1 MNNIYHDDEHDSIKP
16 VFLKGCGII
25 IAIIVL
31 LIVGFLFTLG
41 ILSVVNKVSPVALLK
56 GVSMQVTQTTKA
68 PEKPGES
75 GAVTTE
81 KPKLEDKKT
90 SGDVS
95 LQGFNDAITKLVEEV
110 TPSVVNIALKVRNQD
125 VTPSVVNIAVK
136 VRNQDGSISEGVGS
150 GVIYSE
156 DGYIITNNHV
166 AGAAQEIIV
175 RTTDGKEHVA
185 KLIGANI
192 DTDIAVI
199 KIDAKN
205 LKKANFTSI
214 NNVKVGEIVIA
225 IGSPFAIEQ
234 TVTMGV
240 VSAIGREIAVSSDTM
255 PMVDLIQTD
264 TAINPGNSGGPLIN
278 IGGQVIGINTLIYS
292 PSGTNAGIGF
302 AIPSDT
308 AINIASQIIKYGKA
322 MIPYI
327 GIEMGQ
333 NTTNIPG
340 VLISV
345 VQKGYPADKAGIKAG
360 DILTKFDGE
369 PVRTNFELLAQILRH
384 NVGDSVQIDIYRNG
398 STINLSVTLVESPV
412 TAQNPTTTTAPNQ

>member
-1 MNNIYHDDEHDSIKP
+1 MYNDDENESIKP

-41 ILSVVNKVSPVALLK
+41 ILSVVNKVSPVDLLRGTNNK
-56 GVSMQVTQTTKA
+56 AAQTNA
-68 PEKPGES
+68 ASEKSGES
-75 GAVTTE
+75 ETAKDE
-81 KPKLEDKKT
+81 KSQLEEKA
-90 SGDVS
+90 SGSAS
-95 LQGFNDAITKLVEEV
+95 LQAFNDSITKLVE
-110 TPSVVNIALKVRNQD
+110 D
-125 VTPSVVNIAVK
+125 VTPSVVNIKVMVK
-136 VRNQDGSISEGVGS
+136 DQNGLISEGVGS

-156 DGYIITNNHV
+156 DGLIITNNHV
-166 AGAAQEIIV
+166 AGDADKIIV
-175 RTTDGKEHVA
+175 QTFDGKEFDA
-185 KLIGANI
+185 KLVGANE

-199 KIDAKN
+199 KINANN
-205 LKKANFTSI
+205 LRKASFTSI
-214 NNVKVGEIVIA
+214 KNVKVGEIVIA
-225 IGSPFAIEQ
+225 VGSPFAIEQ

-240 VSAIGREIAVSSDTM
+240 VSAKGRDIEISSETL

-278 IGGQVIGINTLIYS
+278 IGGQVIGINTIIYS

-308 AINIASQIIKYGKA
+308 AVNIASQIIKFGKA
-322 MIPYI
+322 RIPYI

-333 NTTNIPG
+333 NTADIPG

-345 VQKGYPADKAGIKAG
+345 VQAGYPADVAGLKAN

-369 PVRTNFELLAQILRH
+369 QVRTNFELLAQILRH
-384 NVGDSVQIDIYRNG
+384 NVGDTVPIEIYRSG
-398 STINLSVTLVESPV
+398 SYSTLSVTLVESPL
-412 TAQNPTTTTAPNQ
+412 TAPGASTTTIPNQ